1 MIKTKTVMSAY
12 DNLIRQI
19 DAFIRKYYKN
29 EMLKGLI
36 LFVGFSLFSFL
47 TVITLEYFG
56 RFSGFIRAG
65 LFYAFIGIFLFLA
78 LRYLAVPLSKL
89 FSFGK
94 VINRY
99 QAAQIIGSFF
109 PEISDRL
116 LNTLQL
122 NDSLSNNE
130 ANFELIRAS
139 VQQRS
144 KTISAVPFTNGI
156 DFRKNTVYLKYVLPV
171 VFVFILIGLFFPSMI
186 SQGTTRVV
194 NYDREFKP
202 EAPFDFVLNS
212 GLAPIQEG
220 EDFPVELKMT
230 GEDIPDKVYLHSSA
244 GKFLMNR
251 QSKISSFFVLK
262 RLKESTSFYFEANG
276 FESGRFQLRV
286 IPKTAIGKFQAT
298 LDYPDYLGKKDEVIS
313 NAGDLEIPEGTK
325 VTWSVAS
332 KNAGKTILRW
342 SDETKTFTK
351 EGFNYSKK
359 FFSSTPM
366 KILLINKN
374 ESFKDSL
381 EYGISVI
388 RDQYPQIDVQEEK
401 DSISDA
407 LRFFSGQVSDDYG
420 LSSLTFVYTI
430 TSKNGSKKEHRVAVT
445 NPSGSSMPFR
455 HAVDFRRE
463 KLAVDDRIE
472 YYFVVRDNDG
482 VHGPKAMKSRTF
494 SYELPSL
501 EELNE
506 KRDEANSDAQKELN
520 KLIKRSDEF
529 KKNIDK
535 LKKDILN
542 SKSSDW
548 NQKNQVE
555 QLKEEREALQNE
567 IEDLQMKMSESL
579 TEKNQLSEM
588 DEELLKK
595 EEMLQE
601 LLNEVMDDELRE
613 LLEKLD
619 ELLQKQDKN
628 AMEKNLDKLDTKSE
642 DMNKQLDRS
651 LELLKRMQV
660 NEKIDDATKEL
671 SELAKEQEK
680 LKEQVEKDQISNE
693 NAEKKQDEINKKF
706 DEIKEDLNELKKLNE
721 DLKRPM
727 NLNDQEELKKEI
739 SDEQKQAKENLN
751 QSKEKKAAQNQQ
763 KSAEK
768 MEQMS
773 KEMEQMQQQANQQQ
787 DQEDMNALRNILE
800 SLMTL
805 SFTQEEVMKE
815 FSAVKDKDPYYKR
828 LGKSQRRIID
838 DTRIVEDSL
847 NAIAMRQPKIASFI
861 TKELNDINSNF
872 DYGLENIDEHRR
884 KELLTNLQFVMTGY
898 NNLALMLNES
908 LQQMQQQMN
917 QNASGSGSCTKPG
930 GKGQKPSDGDSDDMK
945 ETLKKQLEKM
955 QKGQNPGGT
964 QPGDKEGQN
973 MLGLGNKE
981 IAKMAAQQTAIRQ
994 RLEQLRNEMNKE
1006 GKGKGNQLNPLIN
1019 ELEKQ
1024 ERDLINKNFSKEMIK
1039 RQKDILTRLL
1049 ESEKALMERGFEEK
1063 RESKVGKNVFLS
1075 NQKRIDEYNNQKLKQ
1090 IELLRSVDPV
1100 FKKYYKD
1107 KANEYFNS
1115 VN

>member
-1 MIKTKTVMSAY
+1 
-12 DNLIRQI
+12 
-19 DAFIRKYYKN
+19 
-29 EMLKGLI
+29 MLKGLI
-36 LFVGFSLFSFL
+36 FFVGFSLFSFL

-56 RFSGFIRAG
+56 RFSGSVRAV
-65 LFYAFIGIFLFLA
+65 LFYAFLGIFAFLTT
-78 LRYLAVPLSKL
+78 RYLIVPVSKL
-89 FSFGK
+89 FSLGK
-94 VINRY
+94 LINRY
-99 QAAQIIGSFF
+99 QAAEIIGSFF

-122 NDSLSNNE
+122 NDSITNNE
-130 ANFELIRAS
+130 ANYELIRAS

-144 KTISAVPFTNGI
+144 KTISAIPFVNGI
-156 DFRKNTVYLKYVLPV
+156 DFRKNAVYLKYVLPV
-171 VFVFILIGLFFPSMI
+171 VLVFIVIGLFFPTLI
-186 SQGTTRVV
+186 SQGTKRVV
-194 NYDREFKP
+194 NYDREYKP
-202 EAPFDFVLNS
+202 EAPFDFILTS
-212 GLAPIQEG
+212 ELIPIQEG
-220 EDFPVELKMT
+220 DDFPVELKFS
-230 GEDIPDKVYLHSSA
+230 GNEIPDKVYLHSES
-244 GKFLMNR
+244 GKFLMNK

-262 RLKESTSFYFEANG
+262 RIKESTSFYFEANG
-276 FESGRFQLRV
+276 FESKRFQIKV

-298 LDYPDYLGKKDEVIS
+298 LDYPDYLGRKDEVIS
-313 NAGDLEIPEGTK
+313 NAGDLEIPEGTT

-332 KNAGKTILRW
+332 KNTGKTILKW

-351 EGFNYSKK
+351 EGFSYGRK
-359 FFSSTPM
+359 FFASTPM
-366 KILLINKN
+366 KVLLINRN

-381 EYGISVI
+381 VYGINVI
-388 RDQYPQIDVQEEK
+388 QDQYPQIDVLEEK

-430 TSKNGSKKEHRVAVT
+430 TSKSGAKREQRVAVT

-463 KLAVDDRIE
+463 KLAVDDKIE

-494 SYELPSL
+494 TYELPSL
-501 EELNE
+501 DELNE
-506 KRDEANSDAQKELN
+506 KRDEANTEAQKDLN
-520 KLIKRSDEF
+520 KLIKRSEEF
-529 KKNIDK
+529 KKDVDK
-535 LKKDILN
+535 LKKDVLN

-548 NQKNQVE
+548 NQQNQMQ
-555 QLKEEREALQNE
+555 QLKEERNALQNE
-567 IEDLQMKMSESL
+567 LEELQMKMNESL
-579 TEKNQLSEM
+579 MEKNQLSEM
-588 DEELLKK
+588 DEELLEK
-595 EEMLQE
+595 QE
-601 LLNEVMDDELRE
+601 LLQQLLEEVMDDELRE
-613 LLEKLD
+613 LLEKLE
-619 ELLQKQDKN
+619 ELMQKQDKN
-628 AMEKNLDKLDTKSE
+628 ALEKNLEQLDMKSE

-651 LELLKRMQV
+651 LEMLKRMQV
-660 NEKIDDATKEL
+660 NEKIEDATKEL
-671 SELAKEQEK
+671 KELSKEQEE
-680 LKEQVEKDQISNE
+680 LKEQLEKDKISTE

-706 DEIKEDLNELKKLNE
+706 DEIKEDLKELEKLNE
-721 DLKRPM
+721 DLKKPM
-727 NLNDQEELKKEI
+727 ELGDQEELKKEI
-739 SDEQKQAKENLN
+739 SEEQKEAKENLS
-751 QSKEKKAAQNQQ
+751 QSKEKKAQQNQQ
-763 KSAEK
+763 KSSEK
-768 MEQMS
+768 MEQMAN
-773 KEMEQMQQQANQQQ
+773 ELEQMQQQANQKQ

-805 SFTQEEVMKE
+805 SFNQEDVLTD
-815 FSAVKDKDPYYKR
+815 FSKVKDKDPMYKR
-828 LGKSQRRIID
+828 LGKAQRRIID

-908 LQQMQQQMN
+908 LQQMQQQMQQN
-917 QNASGSGSCTKPG
+917 NASGSGSCNNPG
-930 GKGQKPSDGDSDDMK
+930 GKGKKPSDGESSEDMK
-945 ETLKKQLEKM
+945 EMLKKQLEQM
-955 QKGQNPGGT
+955 QKGPNPGGK
-964 QPGDKEGQN
+964 QPGDKEGQGQN
-973 MLGLGNKE
+973 MMGLGNKE

-994 RLEQLRNEMNKE
+994 RLEQMRNEMNKE
-1006 GKGKGNQLNPLIN
+1006 GQGKGNQLNPLIN

-1024 ERDLINKNFSKEMIK
+1024 EKDLINKNFSKEMIK

-1049 ESEKALMERGFEEK
+1049 ESEKAMMERGFEEK

>member
-1 MIKTKTVMSAY
+1 MNAY

-36 LFVGFSLFSFL
+36 FFTGFSLFSFL

-56 RFSGFIRAG
+56 RFSGMVRAG
-65 LFYAFIGIFLFLA
+65 LFYAFLAIFAFLTTK
-78 LRYLAVPLSKL
+78 YLVIPGLKL
-89 FSFGK
+89 FSLGK
-94 VINRY
+94 IINRY

-122 NDSLSNNE
+122 NDSITNNE
-130 ANFELIRAS
+130 ANYELIRAS

-144 KTISAVPFTNGI
+144 KNISAIPFVNGI
-156 DFRKNTVYLKYVLPV
+156 DFRKNRVYLKYVLPLV
-171 VFVFILIGLFFPSMI
+171 LLFITIGLFFPTLI
-186 SQGTTRVV
+186 SQGTKRVV

-202 EAPFDFVLNS
+202 EAPFQFILTSDLV
-212 GLAPIQEG
+212 PIQEG
-220 EDFPVELKMT
+220 EDLPVELKFS
-230 GEDIPDKVYLHSSA
+230 GNEIPDKVYLHSES
-244 GKFLMNR
+244 GKFLMNK

-276 FESGRFQLRV
+276 FESKRFQVKV

-298 LDYPDYLGKKDEVIS
+298 LDYPDYLGRKDEVIS

-332 KNAGKTILRW
+332 KNAGKTILKW
-342 SDETKTFTK
+342 SDESKTFTT
-351 EGFNYSKK
+351 EGFSYGRK
-359 FFSSTPM
+359 FFVSTPM
-366 KILLINKN
+366 KVLLINRN

-381 EYGISVI
+381 LYGINVI
-388 RDQYPQIDVQEEK
+388 QDQYPQIDVREEK

-407 LRFFSGQVSDDYG
+407 LRFFSGQISDDYG

-430 TSKNGSKKEHRVAVT
+430 TSKNGKKEETRVSVT

-463 KLAVDDRIE
+463 KLAVDDKIE

-494 SYELPSL
+494 TYELPSL
-501 EELNE
+501 DELNE
-506 KRDEANSDAQKELN
+506 KRDEANADAQKDLN
-520 KLIKRSDEF
+520 KLIKRAEEF
-529 KKNIDK
+529 KKDVDK
-535 LKKDILN
+535 LKKDVLN

-548 NQKNQVE
+548 NQQNQMQ
-555 QLKEEREALQNE
+555 QLKEERNALQNE
-567 IEDLQMKMSESL
+567 LEQLQMKMNESL
-579 TEKNQLSEM
+579 MEKNQLSEM
-588 DEELLKK
+588 DEELLEK
-595 EEMLQE
+595 QE
-601 LLNEVMDDELRE
+601 LLQQLLEEVMDDELKE
-613 LLEKLD
+613 LLDKLD

-628 AMEKNLDKLDTKSE
+628 ALEKNLEQLDMKSE

-651 LELLKRMQV
+651 LEMLKRMQV

-671 SELAKEQEK
+671 KELAKEQEE
-680 LKEQVEKDQISNE
+680 LKEKVEKDQITDE

-721 DLKRPM
+721 DLKKPM
-727 NLNDQEELKKEI
+727 NLGDQEELKKEI

-751 QSKEKKAAQNQQ
+751 QSKEKKAAQNQE

-768 MEQMS
+768 MEQMAD
-773 KEMEQMQQQANQQQ
+773 EMEQMQQQANKKQVE
-787 DQEDMNALRNILE
+787 EDMNALRNILE

-805 SFTQEEVMKE
+805 SFNQEDVLTD
-815 FSAVKDKDPYYKR
+815 FSKVKDKDPMYKR
-828 LGKSQRRIID
+828 LGKAQRRIID

-872 DYGLENIDEHRR
+872 NYGLENIDEHRR
-884 KELLTNLQFVMTGY
+884 KELLSNLQFVMTGY

-908 LQQMQQQMN
+908 LQQMQQQM
-917 QNASGSGSCTKPG
+917 QQQSNASGSGSCNKPG
-930 GKGQKPSDGDSDDMK
+930 GKGKKPSDGESSEDMK
-945 ETLKKQLEKM
+945 EMLKKQLEQM
-955 QKGQNPGGT
+955 QKGSNPGGT
-964 QPGDKEGQN
+964 KPGNKEGQGQN
-973 MLGLGNKE
+973 MMGLGNKE

-994 RLEQLRNEMNKE
+994 RLEQMRNEMNKE
-1006 GKGKGNQLNPLIN
+1006 GQGKGNQLNPLIN

-1024 ERDLINKNFSKEMIK
+1024 ERDLINKNFSKDMIK

-1063 RESKVGKNVFLS
+1063 RESKVGKNVFLG